1 MNQSQYTGKPEG
13 PQGSGPESERVEK
26 NGRGLRGVQRAT
38 LWLAIAVLLIVGLVL
53 YFRFESGIVPLFGG
67 RG

>member
-1 MNQSQYTGKPEG
+1 MNQGQYTGKPDG
-13 PQGSGPESERVEK
+13 PQGSAPDGERLEK
-26 NGRGLRGVQRAT
+26 SGRSLRGVQRAT